1 MHGLLVGV
9 FTMKLNKLTD
19 EELMAKRNS
28 ILKQME
34 TARGLTARD
43 LQVALERIDKER
55 VKRAWERRK

>member
-1 MHGLLVGV
+1 
-9 FTMKLNKLTD
+9 MKLNKLTD

-34 TARGLTARD
+34 TARGLTVRD